1 MATALDVIKSSLRL
15 IGAFSSGETLDV
27 GEANDALDV
36 LNDMIDSWNT
46 DRLAIFTTRIDTFPF
61 ILGQQDYTLGTGGD
75 FDMPRPAQIDAMSS
89 ILLTNPD
96 NPVEVPIVMLTVDQ
110 WQTQVPVKNVDGTF
124 PLQVYDDGGFPFRK
138 LSFWPIPSQ
147 QPSSARI
154 YSWQGLNQ
162 PATLATVIAFPPGYP
177 EAFRYNLAIRLAPE
191 YERPVP
197 PSVQQIAVESLARLK
212 TINAPDLNLQSDLM
226 PWPAGY
232 NYRADLFGIAW

>member
-1 MATALDVIKSSLRL
+1 MATALDLISSALRL
-15 IGAFSSGETLDV
+15 INVVEAGEQTPIDT
-27 GEANDALDV
+27 ANDALMV

-46 DRLAIFTTRIDTFPF
+46 DRLSIFTTRIDTFPF

-96 NPVEVPIVMLTVDQ
+96 NPVEVPIAMLTVDQ
-110 WQTQVPVKNVDGTF
+110 WQTQVPVKKVDGTF
-124 PLQVYDDGGFPFRK
+124 PLQVYDDGGFPLRK

-177 EAFRYNLAIRLAPE
+177 EAFRYNLAIRLSAEFQATVLPQ
-191 YERPVP
+191 
-197 PSVQQIAVESLARLK
+197 VQQIASESLARLK